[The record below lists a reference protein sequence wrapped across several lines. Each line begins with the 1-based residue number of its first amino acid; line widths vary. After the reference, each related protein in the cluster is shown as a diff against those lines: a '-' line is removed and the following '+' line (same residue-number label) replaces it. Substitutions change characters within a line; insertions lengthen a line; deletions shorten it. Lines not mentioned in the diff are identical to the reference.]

1 MVIVSVML
9 LFLPAV
15 IELKKPKDLGP
26 RRVKDKLGKIIIK
39 PFKIAITNIDETED
53 MDNKLTETLTNFLCR
68 FPNIEV

>member
-26 RRVKDKLGKIIIK
+26 RRVKDKLGKIRIK
-39 PFKIAITNIDETED
+39 PFKIAITNIDDKED
-53 MDNKLTETLTNFLCR
+53 LDNKLTETLTNFLYR